1 MNGGTIMT
9 QLILEAN
16 ELQGFVESNLGTTT
30 VKVFLGNGQII
41 LEPNKEA
48 KERKHACDWVGI
60 FKNSDG
66 RSIVDEAIALR
77 RSHPRN

>member
-1 MNGGTIMT
+1 MT
-9 QLILEAN
+9 QLIMEAN

-30 VKVFLGNGQII
+30 VKVFLDNEQII
-41 LEPNKEA
+41 LKPNKEA
-48 KERKHACDWVGI
+48 KERKPACEWVGI
-60 FKNSDG
+60 FKNGDG